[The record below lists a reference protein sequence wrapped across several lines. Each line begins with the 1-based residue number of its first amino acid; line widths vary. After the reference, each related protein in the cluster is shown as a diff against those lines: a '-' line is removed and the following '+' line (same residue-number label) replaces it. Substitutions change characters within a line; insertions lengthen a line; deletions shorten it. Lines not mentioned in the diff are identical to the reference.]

1 METKKDI
8 LQALE
13 KLLNESIRLYET
25 NNKGP
30 YEAGRIDGIKWAIET
45 INKGY

>member
-13 KLLNESIRLYET
+13 KLLNESIRLYE

-30 YEAGRIDGIKWAIET
+30 YEAGRIDGVKWAIEI